1 MSLIEE
7 ALRRVKDPTLSKT
20 VAPPA
25 VATPPSPTTAAQ
37 SPAHSWS
44 PADPAPAPSAAPQ
57 LIWSTDFSRGAW
69 TIILIAAGLFF
80 GYWVLNRRPSHAQP
94 LTKTPATTSTSSA
107 TIAPPSTTTLS
118 SSQALALQPQAAFVL
133 NGIVGGSGE
142 PYAMID
148 GKLLHIGQSIHEWTI
163 LSIGQDAVTLQGAS
177 GKMRTL
183 HLAN

>member
-25 VATPPSPTTAAQ
+25 VATPPSPAIAEQ

-44 PADPAPAPSAAPQ
+44 SADSAPAPSAAPQ
-57 LIWSTDFSRGAW
+57 LIWSTDFSRRAW
-69 TIILIAAGLFF
+69 TIVLIAAGLFF

-94 LTKTPATTSTSSA
+94 LAKTPATT
-107 TIAPPSTTTLS
+107 STTTLS
-118 SSQALALQPQAAFVL
+118 SSQAPALQPQAAFIL

-142 PYAMID
+142 PYAIIN
-148 GKLLHIGQSIHEWTI
+148 GTLVRIGQLINEWTV
-163 LSIGQDAVTLQGAS
+163 LAIGEGSVTLQGTT
-177 GKMRTL
+177 GEKRTL
-183 HLAN
+183 HPAD